1 MISRQGVSDSA
12 ARLRFVATL
21 LILMYAASDVVAQS
35 NALRPLP
42 PPVLSQAPG
51 IRPLGKGRHS
61 YWGIQMYDAT
71 LWIVGPRW
79 SESQPHALDIEP
91 NKAVSSDVLISSAVA
106 EMRSLKVGDERKLR
120 AWQAEMKQVIPNL
133 QPRDQVVIFCSDANH
148 TIVYVNDKIVGK
160 VDDPSF
166 CPAVMSVWLHP
177 QTKHQSMRKS
187 LLKQ

>member
-1 MISRQGVSDSA
+1 MSARQGVSDFA
-12 ARLRFVATL
+12 ARLRFVATF
-21 LILMYAASDVVAQS
+21 LILISAASDVAAQS
-35 NALRPLP
+35 NAHRPLP

-51 IRPLGKGRHS
+51 IQPLGKGRHTWS
-61 YWGIQMYDAT
+61 GIQMYDAT

-91 NKAVSSDVLISSAVA
+91 NRAVPSDTLVSNAIA
-106 EMRSLKVGDERKLR
+106 EMRSLKVGDERKLK
-120 AWQAEMKQVIPNL
+120 AWQAEMKQVIPNVK
-133 QPRDQVVIFCSDANH
+133 QGDQVVIFCSDANH
-148 TIVYVNDKIVGK
+148 TIVYLNDKSVGK

-187 LLKQ
+187 LLRQ